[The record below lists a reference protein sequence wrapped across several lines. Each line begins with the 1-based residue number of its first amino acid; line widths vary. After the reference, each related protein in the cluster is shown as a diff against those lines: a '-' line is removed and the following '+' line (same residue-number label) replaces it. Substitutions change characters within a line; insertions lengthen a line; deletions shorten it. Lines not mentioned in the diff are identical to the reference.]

1 MSAVQQK
8 AAAVGGAAPAASLPW
23 LRADAGPGLI
33 TVGGFAAQAEDL
45 PGAWSRPRGRDG
57 RSPQATQAALR
68 LWQSDAQASL
78 CKQRPARRPGALLQ
92 SLREACF
99 ALSSLCGFTY
109 LHLFPTSP
117 PNRQEG
123 SPGPPDSD
131 QRRADQECMSPAG
144 LSLTTGSGSR
154 GCHGPALQG
163 RVAYT
168 NLHISG
174 FGLPLHPLC
183 FAFPW
188 ESELCAAR

>member
-1 MSAVQQK
+1 MLHRLK
-8 AAAVGGAAPAASLPW
+8 TCPGRGAD
-23 LRADAGPGLI
+23 R
-33 TVGGFAAQAEDL
+33 
-45 PGAWSRPRGRDG
+45 GARDG

-131 QRRADQECMSPAG
+131 QRRADQECTSPAG
-144 LSLTTGSGSR
+144 SSLTTGSGSR

-163 RVAYT
+163 RVAYA
-168 NLHISG
+168 NHHISG